1 MRFFLTI
8 LTFLTAQIL
17 FAQTDSIV
25 KNLDTLKWKQ
35 VNRVGMDINEVTFV
49 NWSAGGANSISALLA
64 INSSLRYKKNNLIWF
79 NAIKTRY
86 GVNKQES
93 QKLRKTEDELELIS
107 TIGYRRDTLTNW
119 YFSGRFNFW
128 SIMRHH
134 YFCFATSP

>member
-64 INSSLRYKKNNLIWF
+64 INSSLRYKKNNF
-79 NAIKTRY
+79 
-86 GVNKQES
+86 
-93 QKLRKTEDELELIS
+93 IS
-107 TIGYRRDTLTNW
+107 NRVL
-119 YFSGRFNFW
+119 
-128 SIMRHH
+128 HH
-134 YFCFATSP
+134 KHTYLVFKF